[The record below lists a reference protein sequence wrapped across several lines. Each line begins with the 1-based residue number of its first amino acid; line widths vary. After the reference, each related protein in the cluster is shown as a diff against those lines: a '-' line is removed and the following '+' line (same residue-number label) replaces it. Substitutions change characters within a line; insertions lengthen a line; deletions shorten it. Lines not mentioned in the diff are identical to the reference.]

1 MIDKQKHIEYWI
13 DNAENDIETAEILI
27 SRNRITHGLFFCQL
41 VLEKALKAHV
51 VKVTGEIPPKSH
63 NLIHLAEL
71 AKIELGEED
80 ESFLGILM
88 KYQLES
94 RYPEFSQ
101 QIPSRE
107 LADRYRNRTNILFK
121 WLKEKL

>member
-1 MIDKQKHIEYWI
+1 MIDKQKHIKYWI
-13 DNAENDIETAEILI
+13 KNAENDIETASILI
-27 SRNRITHGLFFCQL
+27 SQNRILHGLFFCHL

-51 VKVTGEIPPKSH
+51 VKITGEIPPKSH
-63 NLIHLAEL
+63 NLIHLVEL
-71 AKIELGEED
+71 AEIVFLEED

-94 RYPEFSQ
+94 RYPGNSLK
-101 QIPSRE
+101 IPSKE
-107 LADRYRNRTNILFK
+107 LTNLYFNKTKILLK